1 MSLLDAHVVLPEWCP
16 EIQPKE
22 FVIYWDNGLIVRCYS
37 STGMEEND
45 CSLEEDDPLYMGGE
59 TYWAGIMVLEVI
71 QQARV
76 KLGLFYPPT
85 ANKGWPIEEWTA
97 PSKVTDLNG
106 QVLWSRRE
114 DTPDWRLMR

>member
-1 MSLLDAHVVLPEWCP
+1 MSLLEAHFVLPEWYP

-22 FVIYWDNGLIVRCYS
+22 FIIYWDDNLIVRCYS
-37 STGMEEND
+37 STGREENV
-45 CSLEEDDPLYMGGE
+45 CSLEEDHPLYMEGE

-76 KLGLFYPPT
+76 KLEPYLPV
-85 ANKGWPIEEWTA
+85 ANKGWAIDEWVA

-114 DTPDWRLMR
+114 DVPDWRLMR